1 MRSQLT
7 RALFWPLDMFQT
19 VSTLGVP
26 GVLIGAG
33 LAAASWP
40 LMPAR
45 YRTFPIWYATNGL
58 QWAFLT
64 GPGLSGVNPPHTA
77 LVKKPLMAHTA
88 LIGAQTTPQA
98 TSPGYPQAASALY
111 HSDLDLS
118 FSGAQAQARQ

>member
-1 MRSQLT
+1 MSSKLS
-7 RALFWPLDMFQT
+7 RALFWPLDMLQQL
-19 VSTLGVP
+19 SQMGVG
-26 GVLIGAG
+26 GVALGAG
-33 LAAASWP
+33 LAAVSWVA
-40 LMPAR
+40 LPAR

-58 QWAFLT
+58 QWGFLT
-64 GPGLSGVNPPHTA
+64 APTLSGTNPPHTA

-98 TSPGYPQAASALY
+98 TSPGYPQAASGLY